1 MRDTKSGRFPLGR
14 IVATPAALAALA
26 GAGKD
31 AQSYLERHATGDWDE
46 MSAEDQASN
55 LWAIEVGGRVFSSYQ
70 LTHDAKL
77 WVITEADRSSTCVLL
92 PGDY

>member
-1 MRDTKSGRFPLGR
+1 MRDTKSGRFHLGR

-31 AQSYLERHATGDWDE
+31 AQSFLERHVTGDWDE
-46 MSAEDQASN
+46 MGAEDQASN

-70 LTHDAKL
+70 LTHDTKL

>member
-1 MRDTKSGRFPLGR
+1 MRDMKSGRFPLGR
-14 IVATPAALAALA
+14 IVATPEALAALA

-31 AQSYLERHATGDWDE
+31 AQSFLERHVTGDWDD

-70 LTHDAKL
+70 LTRTTKL
-77 WVITEADRSSTCVLL
+77 WVITGADRSSTCVLL
-92 PGDY
+92 PDDY